1 MLIFILFLI
10 DIVIILFLGALLYPL
25 PFNDN
30 GSVRYSTIP
39 FMTFTLILVN
49 GLVFIFFQAFDL
61 YQGINMLEAGNIQGV
76 QRVYSYVQTTWTY
89 GYRSIFLR
97 EGLSIGAFTT
107 FTSMFMHA
115 DFWHIL
121 GNMIFLWTFGRR
133 VEDACGPWRFLL
145 FYLAAGMVANLG
157 SDLLNPSQ
165 ADIPGIGA
173 SGAIAGVMGAYL
185 ILFPGALVT
194 SFWGIGIV
202 LRVPIV
208 IILKIAGVQQVQDAK
223 LWRWTIRLPAWTFL
237 VYFLVRESL
246 PSFEVMQQGKEFG
259 GVNNLAHVTG
269 FLAAL
274 VIFFFVRKDLVTRY
288 FSGRAI

>member
-1 MLIFILFLI
+1 MLIFFLFLI
-10 DIVIILFLGALLYPL
+10 DIVVFLFLQALVYPL
-25 PFNDN
+25 PISDTGN
-30 GSVRYSTIP
+30 VRYSSIP
-39 FMTFTLILVN
+39 LMTFILIIVN

-61 YQGINMLEAGNIQGV
+61 YQGINLLEAGDMDGV
-76 QRVYSYVQTTWTY
+76 YRVYNYIETTWTY

-115 DFWHIL
+115 DFPHIL
-121 GNMIFLWTFGRR
+121 FNMIFLWTFGRR

-185 ILFPGALVT
+185 ILFPGAMVT

-202 LRVPIV
+202 LRVPVVIV
-208 IILKIAGVQQVQDAK
+208 MKIAGVQGVQDAK
-223 LWRWTIRLPAWTFL
+223 LWRWTFRLPAWIFL
-237 VYFLVRESL
+237 VYFLVNEFL
-246 PSFEVMQQGKEFG
+246 PSFEVMQQGNDYG
-259 GVNNLAHVTG
+259 GVNNLAHLTG

-274 VIFFFVRKDLVTRY
+274 VIFLFVRKDLITRY
-288 FSGRAI
+288 FSGRAV